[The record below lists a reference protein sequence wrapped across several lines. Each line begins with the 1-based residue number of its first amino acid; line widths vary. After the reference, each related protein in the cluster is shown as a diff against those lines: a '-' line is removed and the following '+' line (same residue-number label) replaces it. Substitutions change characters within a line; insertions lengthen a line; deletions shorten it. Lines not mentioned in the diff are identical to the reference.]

1 MLLYRVVIGFPAF
14 QFLKAE
20 KTLGQIR
27 LVLGRAVDE
36 ASLRHSLWGA
46 GAVLQEGPVLEGGD
60 AVVFVYKNI
69 LMSIS
74 EWQKEMGG
82 RTYFT
87 VQIIMQKFKN
97 I

>member
-60 AVVFVYKNI
+60 AVV
-69 LMSIS
+69 L
-74 EWQKEMGG
+74 E
-82 RTYFT
+82 
-87 VQIIMQKFKN
+87 VQLPDLGQRRSSHDGVTTTSAPGTCGSG
-97 I
+97 